1 MYEIDVWRSARL
13 LINEHGEGAEFV
25 AAQRADQMIARG
37 NPEGE
42 AMWKKILVAIREL
55 QKNRPPPGDAR
66 H

>member
-1 MYEIDVWRSARL
+1 VDEVDIWRSAQL
-13 LINEHGEGAEFV
+13 LINQHGERAEFV

-42 AMWKKILVAIREL
+42 VMWQKILGAIREL
-55 QKNRPPPGDAR
+55 QKNRPPPDEAR